1 MVSWLETHAL
11 GNGVAGTTAAT
22 AFRERDKDS
31 QNDRQ
36 VKSVFLVPHRAP
48 HFVWFVR
55 PGKWELT
62 EVCEE
67 GLVDR
72 TNLLFN
78 RYGFVAGQVRREKP
92 TRRFV
97 VATHTRRH
105 ILEANASLCGRDLPC
120 FFSLN
125 NLRSRILFYSFVQEQ
140 AMKATVEQ
148 IPQPRLPEYPHD
160 SGFSVELNSASRR
173 SPAALYPPC
182 VTLSSSVNE
191 GWADLRLSW
200 ALYGVR
206 PDWLADD
213 PCRLQD
219 RWHLSLRLTA
229 NEGQLAASD
238 GSITVNPPQPGSHR
252 PSGMDPIKRSLPPG
266 YFCRLK
272 LL

>member
-148 IPQPRLPEYPHD
+148 TIKLEPAK
-160 SGFSVELNSASRR
+160 VEFLERMAK
-173 SPAALYPPC
+173 
-182 VTLSSSVNE
+182 T
-191 GWADLRLSW
+191 
-200 ALYGVR
+200 YG
-206 PDWLADD
+206 LADTGKAIRCLINYARENPD
-213 PCRLQD
+213 Q
-219 RWHLSLRLTA
+219 H
-229 NEGQLAASD
+229 E
-238 GSITVNPPQPGSHR
+238 SIFSEVR
-252 PSGMDPIKRSLPPG
+252 CLD
-266 YFCRLK
+266 C
-272 LL
+272 